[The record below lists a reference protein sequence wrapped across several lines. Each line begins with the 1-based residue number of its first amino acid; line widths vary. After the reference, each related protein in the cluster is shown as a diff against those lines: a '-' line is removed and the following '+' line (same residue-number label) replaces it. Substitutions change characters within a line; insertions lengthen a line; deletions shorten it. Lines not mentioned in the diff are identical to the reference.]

1 MAISQGGLDPWAV
14 QLRIGERDARYA
26 LGALLGPV
34 PGRMMA
40 WADGVLPSRTE
51 NGVVVDLKAALGAND
66 GLGVAF
72 YPGQCVINRPGQ
84 GPYVCTLDRTG
95 RVQLD
100 DADPSNPRV
109 DLIVAR
115 VYDERQGDPRTEFVI
130 EPVTGLAGPE
140 PVEPPL
146 PPVSF
151 PIARVALPA
160 GTTQLAGSMFTDLRR
175 AASVRTGV
183 GVVLPGDDPTLP
195 GAYAGHTRYRAGTL
209 EAFDG
214 ETRRG
219 TPATWSEE
227 SVELVART
235 GITGI
240 AALTSIG
247 VPDPGWPYRLMISG
261 CAELTGTNC
270 RADLTIRLDAADGA
284 VLARGVGPTNG
295 WSWVTTPARNTRVL
309 NGAHTLYL
317 SGERVGAA
325 GTWANFTYNGALSLL
340 RLPA

>member
-1 MAISQGGLDPWAV
+1 MAVSQGGLDPWAV

-26 LGALLGPV
+26 LGALLGPL

-66 GLGVAF
+66 GLGVAL

-115 VYDERQGDPRTEFVI
+115 VYDERLGDPRTEFVI
-130 EPVTGLAGPE
+130 EPVTGVAGPE

-151 PIARVALPA
+151 LIARVALPA
-160 GTTQLAGSMFTDLRR
+160 GTTQLTAPMFTDLRR
-175 AASVRTGV
+175 AASARTGV
-183 GVVLPGDDPTLP
+183 GVLLPGDDPGAP

-214 ETRRG
+214 ETWRG
-219 TPATWSEE
+219 TPAMWAAE
-227 SVELVART
+227 SVEIVVRS
-235 GITGI
+235 GITGT
-240 AALTSIG
+240 ASLTSVG
-247 VPDPGWPYRLMISG
+247 VPDPGWPYRLLISG
-261 CAELTGTNC
+261 CAELTGTGS
-270 RADLTIRLDAADGA
+270 RADLTIRLDGVDGN
-284 VLARGVGPTNG
+284 VMARGVGPTN
-295 WSWVTTPARNTRVL
+295 SARWVSTPARVTTIL
-309 NGAHTLYL
+309 GGAHTLYL
-317 SGERVGAA
+317 CGDLVGASGSWSNTA
-325 GTWANFTYNGALSLL
+325 FNAALSVL

>member
-1 MAISQGGLDPWAV
+1 M

-26 LGALLGPV
+26 LGALLSPA

-51 NGVVVDLKAALGAND
+51 NGVVVDLKAALASND

-100 DADPSNPRV
+100 EADPSNPRV

-130 EPVTGLAGPE
+130 EPVTGVAGPE
-140 PVEPPL
+140 PVEPTL

-160 GTTQLAGSMFTDLRR
+160 GTTQLAGSMFTDLRK
-175 AASVRTGV
+175 AAGVRTGV
-183 GVVLPGDDPTLP
+183 GVLLPGDDPTVP
-195 GAYAGHTRYRAGTL
+195 GAYSGHTRYRSAGL
-209 EAFDG
+209 ETFDG
-214 ETRRG
+214 TTWRGASPLFVAETREG
-219 TPATWSEE
+219 I
-227 SVELVART
+227 ART

-240 AALTSIG
+240 AALTSVAI
-247 VPDPGWPYRLMISG
+247 PDPGWPYRLQVSG
-261 CAELTGTNC
+261 SAQLTATNC
-270 RADLTIRLDAADGA
+270 RADLHVRLDRPDGDTIAAGI
-284 VLARGVGPTNG
+284 GPTNG
-295 WSWVTTPARNTRVL
+295 FGFALTPTHTGPVL
-309 NGAHTLYL
+309 TGAHSVYL
-317 SGERVGAA
+317 SGIRISGTGSWAA
-325 GTWANFTYNGALSLL
+325 NTFSTLSVV